1 MNNLSVIRG
10 PYIKKSLQ
18 DSMKSIKIT
27 TKRKSRIGFI
37 ESQILK
43 IKASKNKVFVFTVI
57 ATLMVFVK

>member
-1 MNNLSVIRG
+1 MDNLSVIRG

-43 IKASKNKVFVFTVI
+43 IKASKNKVFVLTVI